1 MKRGSGESWDHE
13 EDAAPS
19 EKERE
24 DHSDFSS
31 PALHHCTFN
40 HLTYLE
46 ANWQGACVT
55 YFQNT
60 RPLGNERAQLHILA
74 LLIFPALALPLPP
87 PQRTLHF
94 TPRTSFPFPPYSLFP
109 PCLYILSPQFRR
121 ARKEDTLL
129 PSLECL
135 DIPSNAL
142 GLSLSITPLESL
154 FWSPNV
160 NQIPLTYE
168 LLRVY
173 NKFPL
178 QHL

>member
-1 MKRGSGESWDHE
+1 MKRVWWKAGIMKKMQ
-13 EDAAPS
+13 PFR
-19 EKERE
+19 ERE
-24 DHSDFSS
+24 TTLTVSCSAPLHLQSFNLPGSQLARSS
-31 PALHHCTFN
+31 CEHTL
-40 HLTYLE
+40 
-46 ANWQGACVT
+46 
-55 YFQNT
+55 QNT
-60 RPLGNERAQLHILA
+60 RPLGNECAQLHILA
-74 LLIFPALALPLPP
+74 LLIFPALALPLLP
-87 PQRTLHF
+87 PQHTLHC
-94 TPRTSFPFPPYSLFP
+94 TPRTSFQFPPYLFP
-109 PCLYILSPQFRR
+109 LCLYILSPQFRR

-129 PSLECL
+129 PSLKCL